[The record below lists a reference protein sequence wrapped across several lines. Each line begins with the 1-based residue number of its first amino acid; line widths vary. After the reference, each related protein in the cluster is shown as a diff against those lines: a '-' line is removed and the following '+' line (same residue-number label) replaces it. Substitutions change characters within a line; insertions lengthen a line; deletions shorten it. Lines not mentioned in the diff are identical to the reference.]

1 MEVNQYLEM
10 FIEESKDHLQACS
23 EHLLELEKNPDDL
36 AIVGEIFR
44 SAHTLK
50 GMSATMGF
58 EDLADLTHK
67 MENVLDAIRN
77 EKIHVSPEIL
87 DVVFES
93 VDHLE
98 EMVMDIANG
107 GDGKR
112 DVSSTVAQLKRIELG
127 EYAIPEVVATT
138 ETPVAAVAS
147 MLEYDGFEQTV
158 ISQSAEQGFNAFEI
172 SVKLREDCLLKA
184 ARVFMVFEILEKYGD
199 VIKSNPSVEK
209 LEDEQFDQQFYVA
222 FVTKESAEDM
232 QKKIMKVSEVEEV
245 IVATIGKPATAVAS
259 VLEYDGFEQ
268 TVISQS
274 AEQGFNAFEIS
285 VKLREDCLL
294 KAARVFMVFEILEKD
309 GDVIKSNPSV
319 DKLEDEQFDQQ
330 FYVAFVTKES
340 AEDMQKKIMKVSE
353 VEEVIVATIEH
364 KQYSEKEQAIQ
375 EVAATATATVEV
387 EAQPATAPETNTA
400 APKTAKAVAPAKTDK
415 SHAPVGNKTIRVNI
429 ERLDI
434 LMNLFEELVIDR
446 GRLQSIS
453 TEVNHG
459 ELNETVERMS
469 RVMGDLQTIILT
481 MRMVPVETVF
491 NRFPKMIRQLSR
503 DLNKKINLEI
513 IGAETELDRTVI
525 DEIGDP
531 LVHLIRN
538 SVDHGIENPTARRAK
553 GKPEEGTVVLRAYHS
568 GNYVFIEIEDDGAGI
583 NREKVLAK
591 AISKGIVTQEQSYSM
606 SDKQINEL
614 ILASGFSTADVIS
627 DVSGRGVGLDVV
639 KTTIESLGGNISIES
654 TQDVGSVF
662 SIQLPLT
669 LSIISVMLVEI
680 EKEIYAIPLSSII
693 ETSIIRSSEI
703 MNAHN
708 QKVIDFRGKV
718 VPLVFLEEIFEVP
731 CKEPQDDEFHSVV
744 IVRKGEKLAGLVVD
758 SFIGQQEIV
767 LKSLG
772 NYLTNIFAISGAT
785 ILGNGKVAL
794 IVDCNALIK

>member
-10 FIEESKDHLQACS
+10 FIEESKEHLQACS

-77 EKIHVSPEIL
+77 EKIHVTPEIL

-112 DVSSTVAQLKRIELG
+112 DVSATVAQLKRIELG
-127 EYAIPEVVATT
+127 EEAVPQ
-138 ETPVAAVAS
+138 VAATVAEPAGVES
-147 MLEYDGFEQTV
+147 VLEYDSFEQTV
-158 ISQSAEQGFNAFEI
+158 IAQSSEQGFHA
-172 SVKLREDCLLKA
+172 
-184 ARVFMVFEILEKYGD
+184 Y
-199 VIKSNPSVEK
+199 
-209 LEDEQFDQQFYVA
+209 
-222 FVTKESAEDM
+222 
-232 QKKIMKVSEVEEV
+232 
-245 IVATIGKPATAVAS
+245 
-259 VLEYDGFEQ
+259 
-268 TVISQS
+268 
-274 AEQGFNAFEIS
+274 EIS

-309 GDVIKSNPSV
+309 GEVIKSSPSV
-319 DKLEDEQFDQQ
+319 EKLEDEQFDQQ
-330 FYVAFVTKES
+330 FYVAYVTKES

-353 VEEVIVATIEH
+353 VEEVVVTTIDQ
-364 KQYSEKEQAIQ
+364 KKFSEREYESQQ
-375 EVAATATATVEV
+375 EVAATASAVAEVESTPATVPSKPEPA
-387 EAQPATAPETNTA
+387 AQPAKTA
-400 APKTAKAVAPAKTDK
+400 APAKAEKN
-415 SHAPVGNKTIRVNI
+415 HAPVGNKTIRVNI

-446 GRLQSIS
+446 GRLQSIA

-538 SVDHGIENPTARRAK
+538 SVDHGIENPTSRRAK

-583 NREKVLAK
+583 NRDKVLAK
-591 AISKGIVTQEQSYSM
+591 AIAKGIVTQEQSYSM
-606 SDKQINEL
+606 SDNQINEL

-654 TQDVGSVF
+654 TQDVGSIF

-731 CKEPQDDEFHSVV
+731 RTESQDEEFHSVV